1 MRNPKVKA
9 VLLSN
14 EQIDALHRMQERERQ
29 KSPLGIAPSIHEIA
43 RSLMTQALNSHSAQP
58 EPRN

>member
-1 MRNPKVKA
+1 MRNTKVKP

-14 EQIDALHRMQERERQ
+14 EHIDALHRMQERERK

-43 RSLMTQALNSHSAQP
+43 RSIMTKALAEQ
-58 EPRN
+58 EGATA